1 MAKRNEPCPCG
12 SGKKFKKCC
21 LAKYEKEN
29 FNQNKKIVN
38 VIHEVSPNFEI
49 QENGLIAFTVGFN
62 FVFFAEAIYFEEMEI
77 VILEEI
83 PDSFTQEL
91 LELFQDTPFS
101 LKFLVSSFVRSSD
114 FIYDYNDED
123 IIEIINLAKKHKLKD
138 SIKKGTVIPFALSK
152 LLYKQKTLAKSR
164 SKDILETIKYAKEIG
179 ADGDMIQ
186 YKTHEYYTLR
196 GVMFIEEENINEFK
210 FLKSIY
216 SKKTRKVITQ
226 NTETLCKILSDKA
239 GFEITPIFLDF
250 SLDLDGIIKEI
261 YAFSHYCDNK
271 KIYRPSD
278 VREYSLYKKKRRFF
292 GLF

>member
-12 SGKKFKKCC
+12 SGKKFKKYC
-21 LAKYEKEN
+21 LLEYKKEK
-29 FNQNKKIVN
+29 FNQNKKRVN
-38 VIHEVSPNFEI
+38 VIHEVPPNFEI

-62 FVFFAEAIYFEEMEI
+62 FAFFAEAIYFEELER

-101 LKFLVSSFVRSSD
+101 VKLLASSFVRSSD
-114 FIYDYNDED
+114 FVYDYNDED
-123 IIEIINLAKKHKLKD
+123 GIEIINLAQKHKPKD
-138 SIKKGTVIPFALSK
+138 SIETGTVIPFALSK
-152 LLYKQKTLAKSR
+152 LLYKQKPLAKSR
-164 SKDILETIKYAKEIG
+164 SKDILETIKDAKEIG
-179 ADGDMIQ
+179 ADGDMVQ

-196 GVMFIEEENINEFK
+196 GVMFIKEENINEFK

-216 SKKTRKVITQ
+216 SKETRKIVTQ
-226 NTETLCKILSDKA
+226 NTEILCKILSDKA

-250 SLDLDGIIKEI
+250 SLDLDGIVKEI
-261 YAFSHYCDNK
+261 YAFSDYYDNK

-278 VREYSLYKKKRRFF
+278 AREYSLYKKKRRFF